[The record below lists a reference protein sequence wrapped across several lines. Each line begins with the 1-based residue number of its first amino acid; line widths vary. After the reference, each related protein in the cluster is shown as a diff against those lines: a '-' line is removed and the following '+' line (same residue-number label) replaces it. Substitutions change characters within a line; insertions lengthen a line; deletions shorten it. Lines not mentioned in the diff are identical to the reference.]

1 MINKFTI
8 LGERCSGTNYLY
20 NLITKNFD
28 ISYTKEYGD
37 KHFRIFNQT
46 NYIDSN
52 NVLFVGIIRDAYS
65 WVNSLYETP
74 WHISPECLTSKFDFL
89 NNEFYSRNPIT
100 INNKRFDFTIDLE
113 TRTPLK
119 NIGKRNIHD
128 FNIFTNKK
136 FKNIFECRNVKT
148 RYLVDLMPSKVKNYV
163 LITYDQIKNNPTE
176 TLANIKEIFN
186 LKLRNSTI
194 EMYSYYKNT
203 NKKFKQKKYNHFGY
217 DEIYLHSEF
226 KGELEQRLRFYNY
239 KNAV

>member
-1 MINKFTI
+1 MINRFTI

-37 KHFRIFNQT
+37 KHFSIFNQT

-52 NVLFVGIIRDAYS
+52 NVLFIGIIRDAYS
-65 WVNSLYETP
+65 WVNSLYEKP

-100 INNKRFDFTIDLE
+100 INNERFDFTIDLE
-113 TRTPLK
+113 TRTLLK

-128 FNIFTNKK
+128 YNIFTNKK

-163 LITYDQIKNNPTE
+163 LE
-176 TLANIKEIFN
+176 T
-186 LKLRNSTI
+186 
-194 EMYSYYKNT
+194 
-203 NKKFKQKKYNHFGY
+203 
-217 DEIYLHSEF
+217 
-226 KGELEQRLRFYNY
+226 RLREKKLFCCVFYTY
-239 KNAV
+239 IFTIAKSL

>member
-1 MINKFTI
+1 M
-8 LGERCSGTNYLY
+8 
-20 NLITKNFD
+20 KNH
-28 ISYTKEYGD
+28 IY
-37 KHFRIFNQT
+37 
-46 NYIDSN
+46 
-52 NVLFVGIIRDAYS
+52 
-65 WVNSLYETP
+65 
-74 WHISPECLTSKFDFL
+74 ISPECLASKFDFL

-100 INNKRFDFTIDLE
+100 INNERFDFTIDLE

-163 LITYDQIKNNPTE
+163 LITYDQIKNNPIE
-176 TLANIKEIFN
+176 TLANMKEIFN

-203 NKKFKQKKYNHFGY
+203 NKKFKQKIQSLKD

-226 KGELEQRLRFYNY
+226 KEELEQRLRFYTII
-239 KNAV
+239 NAV